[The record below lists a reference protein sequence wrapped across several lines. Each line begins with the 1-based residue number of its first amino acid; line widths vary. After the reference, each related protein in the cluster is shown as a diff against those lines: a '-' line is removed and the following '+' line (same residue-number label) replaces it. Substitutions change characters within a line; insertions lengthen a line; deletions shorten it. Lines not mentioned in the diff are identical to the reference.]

1 MHELENT
8 YVLYSMFIMLRSEII
23 KLISVEANE
32 AEVIEDVRNK
42 IKNNISKLQT
52 LEIVKSVK
60 YLEKISTNLE
70 SIIKK
75 LFRTWFKNFWS

>member
-32 AEVIEDVRNK
+32 AEIIEDVRNK
-42 IKNNISKLQT
+42 IKNNVSKLQT

-60 YLEKISTNLE
+60 YLEKISTNLV
-70 SIIKK
+70 
-75 LFRTWFKNFWS
+75 